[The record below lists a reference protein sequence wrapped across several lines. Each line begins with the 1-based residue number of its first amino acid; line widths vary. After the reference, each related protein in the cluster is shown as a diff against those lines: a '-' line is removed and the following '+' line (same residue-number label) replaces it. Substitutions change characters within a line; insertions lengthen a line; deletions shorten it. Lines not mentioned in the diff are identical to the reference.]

1 MSKPSARPDSA
12 RPAAKTAA
20 PDSPQ
25 SFRIL
30 VVIPTLGIRLD
41 TLDRTLASIQEQ
53 PGVLADTLIVA
64 KTASEDLSKIA
75 DRYHARILV
84 HPGNISVAVNA
95 GFAQATEAHRYAA
108 WLGDDDLLYPDSLAH
123 TSALLESSP
132 AAVVAYGA
140 CDYVD
145 QAGKLLFCRRPPFMA
160 PTLLHFVPGLIKQE
174 ACLFR
179 LSALKRAGGLD
190 EELKYTM
197 DLDLLLRLRRHGSFI
212 KTNRVTAAFR
222 WHPGSLTI
230 ANRKASLDE
239 AQFVQRRHA
248 RGIFL
253 RLGYG
258 LLKLPVKGLILALD
272 WKINRNM
279 KNARN

>member
-1 MSKPSARPDSA
+1 M
-12 RPAAKTAA
+12 TAA
-20 PDSPQ
+20 HDSSQ

-30 VVIPTLGIRLD
+30 VVVPTLGKRLD

-64 KTASEDLSKIA
+64 KTASEDLYRIA

-84 HPGNISVAVNA
+84 HPGNISAAVNA
-95 GFAQATEAHRYAA
+95 GFAQATDAHRYAA
-108 WLGDDDLLYPDSLAH
+108 WLGDDDVLCPDSLAH
-123 TSALLESSP
+123 TSSLLESNP

-140 CDYVD
+140 CNYVD
-145 QAGKLLFCRRPPFMA
+145 LAGQLLFCRRPPFMA

-179 LSALKRAGGLD
+179 LSALKRAGTLD
-190 EELKYTM
+190 EKLKYTM
-197 DLDLLLRLRRHGSFI
+197 DLDLLLRLRAIGPFI
-212 KTNRVTAAFR
+212 KTRQVAAAFC

-230 ANRKASLDE
+230 ANRRASLLE

-253 RLGYG
+253 RLAYG
-258 LLKLPVKGLILALD
+258 LLKHPVKGLILALD
-272 WKINRNM
+272 WKINRGI